1 MNIFELSLEN
11 WELLTLKVNVV
22 AVIILLVLIF
32 VARKIL
38 RLLCRYSLKKTI
50 QIEEMKLGIGSSSIT
65 LRYNKKEQEVAYK
78 LWVELNTRKIGLAF
92 EPDDVI
98 YEIYNSWY
106 TFFEIARELMKEIP
120 PETLDKNENLVLL
133 TGNVL
138 NKGLRPHLTR
148 WQARFRKWYEDHKS
162 LEDYK
167 EKAPQ
172 DIQKEYPMY
181 DELVRDLCETNRH
194 MIEYKN
200 MLYNMVVK
208 KFLN

>member
-1 MNIFELSLEN
+1 M
-11 WELLTLKVNVV
+11 
-22 AVIILLVLIF
+22 
-32 VARKIL
+32 

-208 KFLN
+208 SF